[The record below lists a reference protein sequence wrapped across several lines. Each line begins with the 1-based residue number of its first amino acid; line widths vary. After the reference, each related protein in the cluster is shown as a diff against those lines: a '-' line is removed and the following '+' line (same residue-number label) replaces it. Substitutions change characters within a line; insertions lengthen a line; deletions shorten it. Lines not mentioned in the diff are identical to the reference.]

1 MKKLSAFFLL
11 CLITVAL
18 TACGKPAD
26 AAPDSISTDTTG
38 SAAQTPTATAGRGT
52 GEDDADPNT
61 RSFRDCTVSVVG
73 YSLRKDENNDTA
85 LCVEYEFENNSK
97 SSASFSTTV
106 LPYAY
111 QPEENKS
118 ITCAAYNKLNTETL
132 PVTLQKR
139 DLRDSTAK
147 ALTRTLDLTGL
158 TIESTADTEP
168 DGSAAS

>member
-38 SAAQTPTATAGRGT
+38 SAAQTPTDMDGSSSGS
-52 GEDDADPNT
+52 GEEDADPNT

-97 SSASFSTTV
+97 SSAS
-106 LPYAY
+106 
-111 QPEENKS
+111 
-118 ITCAAYNKLNTETL
+118 
-132 PVTLQKR
+132 
-139 DLRDSTAK
+139 
-147 ALTRTLDLTGL
+147 G
-158 TIESTADTEP
+158 
-168 DGSAAS
+168 

>member
-38 SAAQTPTATAGRGT
+38 SAAQTPTDTDGSGS
-52 GEDDADPNT
+52 GEEDADPNT

-97 SSASFSTTV
+97 SSASFSTRSFRTHISRRKTNRC
-106 LPYAY
+106 PTP
-111 QPEENKS
+111 QFW
-118 ITCAAYNKLNTETL
+118 NT
-132 PVTLQKR
+132 QHRK
-139 DLRDSTAK
+139 
-147 ALTRTLDLTGL
+147 
-158 TIESTADTEP
+158 EP
-168 DGSAAS
+168 IICTPRC

>member
-1 MKKLSAFFLL
+1 MKKLSAFLLL

-38 SAAQTPTATAGRGT
+38 SAAQTPTDTDGSGS
-52 GEDDADPNT
+52 GDEDADPNT

-106 LPYAY
+106 IPNAY
-111 QPEENKS
+111 QP
-118 ITCAAYNKLNTETL
+118 AAKRIAVRRRSFGIRNTE
-132 PVTLQKR
+132 KSR
-139 DLRDSTAK
+139 
-147 ALTRTLDLTGL
+147 
-158 TIESTADTEP
+158 
-168 DGSAAS
+168 